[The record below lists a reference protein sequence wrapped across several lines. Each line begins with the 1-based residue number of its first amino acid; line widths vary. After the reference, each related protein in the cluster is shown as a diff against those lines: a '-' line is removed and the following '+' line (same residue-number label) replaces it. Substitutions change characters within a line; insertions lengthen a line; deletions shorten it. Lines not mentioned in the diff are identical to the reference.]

1 MLFFE
6 DKRKLTNKTGTIGV
20 LDTIGIKSEAYDIPR
35 CELVQPSND
44 NAHKVQLYSCGNYF
58 SSTSYLIILEERF
71 MVVTMFKDIQY
82 YNTKRYHNTLNRQ

>member
-35 CELVQPSND
+35 CELVQPIND
-44 NAHKVQLYSCGNYF
+44 NA
-58 SSTSYLIILEERF
+58 
-71 MVVTMFKDIQY
+71 
-82 YNTKRYHNTLNRQ
+82 